1 MNDRKRQVLL
11 TAQRLFVE
19 KGFSATSVQDI
30 LDESGIS
37 KGTFYNYFSTKNE
50 CLMAILEHARDE
62 GVVKRRELLIGQD
75 ITDKSIL
82 AKQISIRMQVNR
94 KHNLMPIFHAIFHS
108 TDVDLRTFIKEYHV
122 AELSWLAERLVDV
135 YGEDAGPYAF
145 DCSVMMHGIMQHMV
159 QVFTASSKEEMDT
172 LKLINFAMRRIDS
185 IMSDMINTKDVL
197 IGNRIFTNLFDHLEG
212 HKQTKQQLL
221 EQLTGFLKALE
232 EDSRQRGSQ
241 YVQFLIDE
249 MNSEEPRVLLM
260 ETVVRSFREAF
271 VGTSHEPES
280 RELASKVWRYM
291 DMLEKEQ

>member
-75 ITDKSIL
+75 VTDKNIL
-82 AKQISIRMQVNR
+82 AKQISIRMLVNR
-94 KHNLMPIFHAIFHS
+94 KHNLIPIFHAIFHS
-108 TDVDLRTFIKEYHV
+108 SDADLRTFIKEYHL
-122 AELSWLAERLVDV
+122 AELTWLAKRLVDV
-135 YGEDAGPYAF
+135 YGENAKPYAF
-145 DCSVMMHGIMQHMV
+145 DCAVMMHGIMQHMV
-159 QVFTASSKEEMDT
+159 QVFTTGSKEEIDT

-185 IMSDMINTKDVL
+185 IMSDMIITKDVL
-197 IGNRIFTNLFDHLEG
+197 IGNRLYFSQLESLDE
-212 HKQTKQQLL
+212 HMQTKEQLL
-221 EQLTGFLKALE
+221 EQLSGFYKALE

-241 YVQFLIDE
+241 FVQFLIDE
-249 MNSEEPRVLLM
+249 MRSEEPRVLLM
-260 ETVVRSFREAF
+260 ETIVRSFREAF
-271 VGTSHEPES
+271 EGTSHEQES
-280 RELASKVWRYM
+280 RELASKIWRYI
-291 DMLEKEQ
+291 DMLEK